1 MTMLGA
7 VVGLLLLACGAQA
20 AECNILFNCHRG
32 EAVIDGALYPIV
44 CGAQT
49 GTEIKNGGTIGSLI
63 HASGPARRGLVA
75 PGTPMIT
82 TQPSLCY
89 DCFIHVGYGA
99 RSLGCI
105 GITAAG
111 FAAMKQCYGSGFAII
126 AK

>member
-1 MTMLGA
+1 MWMLAGM
-7 VVGLLLLACGAQA
+7 LSLCLASSAYA
-20 AECNILFNCHRG
+20 SECNILFNCHHG
-32 EAVIDGALYPIV
+32 EAVIDGVIFPIV
-44 CGAQT
+44 CGSQT
-49 GTEIKNGGTIGSLI
+49 GIDIKNGGTIGSLI

-126 AK
+126 PQ